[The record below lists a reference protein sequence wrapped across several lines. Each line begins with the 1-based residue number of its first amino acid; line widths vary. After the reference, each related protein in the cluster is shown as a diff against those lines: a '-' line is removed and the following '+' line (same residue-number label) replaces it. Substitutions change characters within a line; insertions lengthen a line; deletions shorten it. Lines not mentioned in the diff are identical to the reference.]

1 MYSSKHRLH
10 KQFDPI
16 CRFFHIFASIVLKY
30 SKLEFGKSGS
40 AFVCMLL
47 IFLGT
52 ISMQRHLVNIYTHM
66 ICTYIHTCNLVE
78 GILRTSCKGEGAS
91 PSAPSETAEHA
102 R

>member
-1 MYSSKHRLH
+1 MYAVDFLRHYLYAE
-10 KQFDPI
+10 I
-16 CRFFHIFASIVLKY
+16 C
-30 SKLEFGKSGS
+30 
-40 AFVCMLL
+40 
-47 IFLGT
+47 
-52 ISMQRHLVNIYTHM
+52 THM